1 MATRTA
7 KKDRTTRPPS
17 KASDPLERSVRGGP
31 RCECEHE
38 NGRCRQRATH
48 RVSAICVAEGCR
60 SAVHVY
66 LVCAM
71 CKDTWL
77 HNATHDPSAP
87 ELRVTPL

>member
-7 KKDRTTRPPS
+7 NKGRTNRPS
-17 KASDPLERSVRGGP
+17 TTAAEALERSVRGGP
-31 RCECEHE
+31 RCECEHD
-38 NGRCRQRATH
+38 NGRCRNRASH
-48 RVSAICVAEGCR
+48 RVSAICAVDGCR
-60 SAVHVY
+60 SAVHVH
-66 LVCAM
+66 LVCAP